1 MDFQSILQ
9 YLKRKRNEILLHD
22 GVATTSSF
30 FNYVHTKRR
39 DLDEALP
46 HLEVVAVG
54 SSLADY
60 GFYSPSWANS
70 YNFGLT
76 SGDLFVAL
84 KQYEKLLRQ
93 APKLKVVLLYV
104 GVFMPGFNLGCTSER
119 NRCILYKHFFG
130 IPYNEVNKLEVS
142 ADKYVVKKMNESKI
156 QFSDSLQGYVYDK
169 SYLSK
174 VDVIERVKKLL
185 QENRRLP
192 DQMGYFRRLKE
203 RVESDGNDF
212 YLIIPPVRSD
222 YRDALEEITPRDL
235 FEGFRSS
242 MSEYRIFDFYE
253 DKEFIEC
260 DFGDCDH
267 MSKSGAQKLTAK
279 IYSKITT

>member
-1 MDFQSILQ
+1 MYSIFQ
-9 YLKRKRNEILLHD
+9 YLKRKRKKKHLHD
-22 GVATTSSF
+22 GVATTPSF
-30 FNYVHTKRR
+30 FNYVYTKRR

-84 KQYEKLLRQ
+84 QQYEKILRH
-93 APKLKVVLLYV
+93 APNLKVVLLYV

-119 NRCILYKHFFG
+119 NRLILYKHFFG
-130 IPYNEVNKLEVS
+130 IPYNEVNKLEVG
-142 ADKYVVKKMNESKI
+142 AEEYVVKKMNESEI

-169 SYLSK
+169 SHLSK
-174 VDVIERVKKLL
+174 VDVIKRAKKHFA
-185 QENRRLP
+185 ENRRLP
-192 DQMGYFRRLKE
+192 DQMGLFRRLKQL
-203 RVESDGNDF
+203 VESDGKDI

-222 YRDALEEITPRDL
+222 YRDALEEMTPEDL

-242 MSEYRIFDFYE
+242 MSECHIFDFYE

-267 MSKSGAQKLTAK
+267 MSRSGAQKLTAK

>member
-1 MDFQSILQ
+1 
-9 YLKRKRNEILLHD
+9 
-22 GVATTSSF
+22 
-30 FNYVHTKRR
+30 
-39 DLDEALP
+39 
-46 HLEVVAVG
+46 
-54 SSLADY
+54 
-60 GFYSPSWANS
+60 
-70 YNFGLT
+70 
-76 SGDLFVAL
+76 
-84 KQYEKLLRQ
+84 
-93 APKLKVVLLYV
+93 
-104 GVFMPGFNLGCTSER
+104 
-119 NRCILYKHFFG
+119 
-130 IPYNEVNKLEVS
+130 
-142 ADKYVVKKMNESKI
+142 MNESKI

-174 VDVIERVKKLL
+174 VDVIERVKKHL

-242 MSEYRIFDFYE
+242 MPECRIFDFYE